1 MFRYILISV
10 LWLSLIFPSVVFAQ
24 TYSIKEM
31 TPQVESAL
39 ESRRDRYDQLGQ
51 LKAAGV
57 IGENNRGYVEVLK
70 SDAQAE
76 SIATAENANREVI
89 YQTIAE
95 QNGLSEEI
103 ATIEKV
109 FAQVQHEKAD
119 PKKNGEW

>member
-1 MFRYILISV
+1 M
-10 LWLSLIFPSVVFAQ
+10 
-24 TYSIKEM
+24 
-31 TPQVESAL
+31 
-39 ESRRDRYDQLGQ
+39 
-51 LKAAGV
+51 

-119 PKKNGEW
+119 PGEMIQQENGEWVAK